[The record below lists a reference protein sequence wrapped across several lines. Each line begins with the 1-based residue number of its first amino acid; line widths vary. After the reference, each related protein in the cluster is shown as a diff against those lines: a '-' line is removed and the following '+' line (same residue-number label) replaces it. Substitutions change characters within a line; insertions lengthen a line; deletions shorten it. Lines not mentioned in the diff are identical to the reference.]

1 MDVSEKTDMTEPG
14 IRWEHRTV
22 MDGHE
27 AVVLCCGGSE
37 AWVAAS
43 LGSNVVRWSVGG
55 RAIIDFDEAM
65 LRERCFSG
73 NPILYPTPNRVRDG
87 RFVYDGREFLQ
98 VKHGRVVLIHG
109 LVFDEPWH
117 CGEPVIGEGDI
128 RLTTWIDFDE
138 RGPLYEAFP
147 FAHRLEVEFRLSE
160 EVLRTT
166 YTIRNRSG
174 RELPYGFALH
184 PYFTKLDGDEG
195 TFIALPAEHVME
207 ATEELLPTGKLIATG
222 GTDFDLS
229 QPKPV
234 GSLDIDNVFTGLS
247 GRAGFEYRDSGLG
260 VSLHASDEFTHVVLY
275 TPPGQPYFCMENQT
289 CSTDAHN
296 MTARGFGEVAGLD
309 SVAPDAER
317 SGWVEYRTRA
327 L

>member
-1 MDVSEKTDMTEPG
+1 MAEPG
-14 IRWEHRTV
+14 IRWEERTV

-27 AVVLCCGGSE
+27 AVVLCCGQAK
-37 AWVAAS
+37 AWVAPS

-55 RAIIDFDEAM
+55 QAIIDFDEAM
-65 LRERCFSG
+65 LRERRFSG

-87 RFVYDGREFLQ
+87 RFAYGGREFPQ
-98 VKHGRVVLIHG
+98 VKRGQTVLIHG
-109 LVFDEPWH
+109 LVFDEPWN
-117 CGEPVIGEGDI
+117 CGEPVITEGDI

-138 RGPLYEAFP
+138 GGPLYEAFP

-160 EVLRTT
+160 DALRTT
-166 YTIRNRSG
+166 YTIRNQSG
-174 RELPYGFALH
+174 QDLPYGFALH
-184 PYFTKLDGDEG
+184 PYFAKLDGDEG
-195 TFIALPAEHVME
+195 TFIVLPAEHVME
-207 ATEELLPTGKLIATG
+207 ATEELLPTGELIATG

-247 GRAGFEYRDSGLG
+247 GQAGFEYRDSGLA
-260 VSLHASDEFTHVVLY
+260 VSLHASEEFTHMVLY

-296 MTARGFGEVAGLD
+296 MTAKGFGEIAGLEI
-309 SVAPDAER
+309 VAPDAER
-317 SGWVEYRTRA
+317 SGWVEYRTR
-327 L
+327 LL